1 MKEPTISREG
11 AEILY
16 KRLSNFIARLEG
28 EGFDTAHIAAQMIGA
43 GLALNTEKYG
53 KESSLRII
61 RELMRTVDLS
71 DAPAEIL
78 KQ

>member
-1 MKEPTISREG
+1 MKEPIISRED
-11 AEILY
+11 AEVLHQRIN
-16 KRLSNFIARLEG
+16 NFIARLEG
-28 EGFDTAHIAAQMIGA
+28 EGFDSAHIGAQMIGA

-61 RELMRTVDLS
+61 GELMRAVDRQS
-71 DAPAEIL
+71 AANEML